1 MKKLF
6 LLAFA
11 VLFASHAYAFNDGR
25 TPLVVVHFGAG
36 QVDFERDLFMAM
48 SEAVKVKPEVMFDIV
63 GAGGAETSTVVQSKN
78 RMGVPQS
85 RMTVTPDASM
95 GSDVRVYVR

>member
-1 MKKLF
+1 MRKL
-6 LLAFA
+6 LLLTFA
-11 VLFASHAYAFNDGR
+11 LLFAGNAHAFNDTR

-36 QVDFERDLFMAM
+36 PVDFERDLFMAM

-63 GAGGAETSTVVQSKN
+63 GAGGAETSTVVQSMN

-95 GSDVRVYVR
+95 GGDVRVYVR